1 MWELH
6 LRPMRIYN
14 RLVFSVVVALL
25 ATLIAPQSALANIP
39 ATFVFTGSGYGH
51 GVGMSQIGARGMALE
66 SATATQILGHFYPG
80 TQVAQVVDTQ
90 VIRINIGHRQQ
101 DATITLRPLD
111 LKQDLNQAEP
121 PSLTLYRDRLAFD
134 QIPGETQVVGTYLSD
149 ITLNLTSL
157 DNTIELTRSSKTAKF
172 APLEPSRQWTLRW
185 DSETVVSVRTKE
197 RTYLIRYGQI
207 NISRVK
213 NDVGPGQMELTASMR
228 LGDEYLYGL
237 GEVPSSWPAASL
249 QAQAIAART
258 FALTKMR
265 NIRSACDCNI
275 YSTTR
280 DQNFVGYSK
289 ESEPTYGLR
298 WKRAVDRTK
307 GLAVLFEGKPIQAFY
322 FSSSGGM
329 TQNVR
334 DVWGS
339 EFPYLI
345 NRPDTW
351 SVSMAL
357 NPRYAAW
364 TRSISQESMAKAFQL
379 EDVDRYQIIS
389 RTVTGSVLTIR
400 AFSSLGAERV
410 LTGEVFRSRVGLPS
424 TWINLPTPE
433 EEEEEMP
440 TPTGTPI
447 CLEIFGSL
455 FGAVGSCE
463 AVPE

>member
-1 MWELH
+1 MWERH
-6 LRPMRIYN
+6 LRPMRIYS
-14 RLVFSVVVALL
+14 RLALSLVVALL
-25 ATLIAPQSALANIP
+25 TTLLTPQSALANIP

-80 TQVAQVVDTQ
+80 TEVSQVIDTQ

-111 LKQDLNQAEP
+111 PKQVQP
-121 PSLTLYRDRLAFD
+121 PSLILFRDRLAFD

-157 DNTIELTRSSKTAKF
+157 ENTIELTRSSKTAKF

-207 NISRVK
+207 NIARVK
-213 NDVGPGQMELTASMR
+213 NEVTAGQMEITASMR

-265 NIRSACDCNI
+265 TIRSACDCNI

-289 ESEPTYGLR
+289 ESEPTYGVR

-322 FSSSGGM
+322 FSSSGGT
-329 TQNVR
+329 TQNVK

-351 SVSMAL
+351 SVSAAL

-364 TRSISQESMAKAFQL
+364 TRSISQEMMAKAFQL

-389 RTVTGSVLTIR
+389 RTVTGSILSIR

-410 LTGEVFRSRVGLPS
+410 LTGELFRSRVGLPS
-424 TWINLPTPE
+424 TWINLPAAQQEQE
-433 EEEEEMP
+433 EDEIAP
-440 TPTGTPI
+440 TPTASPI

-455 FGAVGSCE
+455 FGSVGSCE
-463 AVPE
+463 SVPK